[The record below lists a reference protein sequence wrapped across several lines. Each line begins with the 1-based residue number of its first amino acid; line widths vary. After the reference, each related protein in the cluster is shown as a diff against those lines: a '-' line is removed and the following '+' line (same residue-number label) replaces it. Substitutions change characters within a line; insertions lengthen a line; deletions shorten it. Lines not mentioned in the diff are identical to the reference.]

1 LLVDVPF
8 LKKEARQTVV
18 SVLAGLR
25 ISIAHKIHF
34 LVLINRFTMSSTCL
48 PPSIDEQ
55 DDTRAKPILKS
66 RGGILSTKTADACLD
81 WMLFPALIF
90 VQFGLTMY
98 YSQMKEGIL
107 VMDWKVVHST
117 ILVFCITAGFYRQIL
132 RLHSDSIFLLLLP
145 EMFTNMILLAT
156 LGDFTTAY
164 NILVAMTIVLLL
176 IGSMIYYWAQ
186 ASGTP
191 SDYKQLVDV
200 DAEEVESD
208 EEEWIC

>member
-1 LLVDVPF
+1 MV
-8 LKKEARQTVV
+8 
-18 SVLAGLR
+18 
-25 ISIAHKIHF
+25 
-34 LVLINRFTMSSTCL
+34 INRFTMSSTCL

-55 DDTRAKPILKS
+55 DNTCAKPILKS

-81 WMLFPALIF
+81 WMLFPALLF

-98 YSQMKEGIL
+98 AQMKEGVL

-132 RLHSDSIFLLLLP
+132 RLHSASIFLLLLP
-145 EMFTNMILLAT
+145 ELLTNMILLAT
-156 LGDFTTAY
+156 LGDLTTAY
-164 NILVAMTIVLLL
+164 NILVAATILLLL
-176 IGSMIYYWAQ
+176 IGSMIAYWAQ

-191 SDYKQLVDV
+191 SDYKHLVDV

-208 EEEWIC
+208 EEWVC